1 MGINISI
8 NTRVCLLCPVL
19 EVNRPFVNC
28 IDEVAPVGT
37 SSLIEKETAAM
48 FYEVKRVKN
57 AVAPAISIKDHCCS
71 VTIKLSI

>member
-1 MGINISI
+1 MYY
-8 NTRVCLLCPVL
+8 VL
-19 EVNRPFVNC
+19 IV
-28 IDEVAPVGT
+28 DEVAPVDT
-37 SSLIEKETAAM
+37 SSLDEKETVAM

>member
-1 MGINISI
+1 MDH
-8 NTRVCLLCPVL
+8 LLIV
-19 EVNRPFVNC
+19 
-28 IDEVAPVGT
+28 DEVAPVDT
-37 SSLIEKETAAM
+37 SSLDEKETVAM